1 MKITRVEP
9 IMVRLHDIKPVAD
22 GAQSLLIV
30 KVYTDE
36 GITGIGELHTCEL
49 AGKAVIEAPFCS
61 WSTMGLAEI
70 IVGRDPR
77 QIGELWD
84 LMYRHTSGYGRRG
97 VVLHAISAID
107 MALWDILGKIAGL
120 PIYQLLGGAR
130 QKTHKLYAS
139 DLDPGNPGKMV
150 ALAERHASQGF
161 KAMKFG
167 WGGLGGDARRDA
179 EAIGAVRRAVGS
191 DVDIM
196 IDTGFAM
203 PLEHAIDFSRRIAEH
218 AVYFLEEPLDPDDYE
233 GWRILTGA
241 SPTPIATG
249 EKSATVR
256 DYMHLID
263 QGGLRIIQPDIARVG
278 GFTETLRIVAYAN
291 ARGVRVIP
299 HCWASDILV
308 AATLHLLTAMRGNS
322 YLEFCVYDQPLR
334 RELIQQP
341 IKAIDGYATVPEGPG
356 LGIDL
361 NEETV
366 DRFRVN

>member
-9 IMVRLHDIKPVAD
+9 IMLRLHETKRVAD
-22 GAQSLLIV
+22 GAQSLLLV
-30 KVYTDE
+30 KVHTDA
-36 GITGIGELHTCEL
+36 GIVGIGELHTCEL

-70 IVGRDPR
+70 VVGQDPLE
-77 QIGELWD
+77 IGRLWD
-84 LMYRHTSGYGRRG
+84 LMYKHTSGYGRRG

-107 MALWDILGKIAGL
+107 MALWDILGKVTGQ

-130 QKTHKLYAS
+130 RRTHKLYAS
-139 DLDPGNPGKMV
+139 DLDSGDPAAMLD
-150 ALAERHASQGF
+150 LADRHISQGF

-167 WGGLGGDARRDA
+167 WGTLGGDARKDA
-179 EAIGAVRRAVGS
+179 TAIGRVRDRVGP

-203 PLEHAIDFSRRIAEH
+203 PLDHAIEFGRRMAEH
-218 AVYFLEEPLDPDDYE
+218 DVYFLEEPLDPDDYE
-233 GWRILTGA
+233 GFRTLVAA

-256 DYMHLID
+256 DYMSLID
-263 QGGLRIIQPDIARVG
+263 QGGLRIVQPDIARVG
-278 GFTETLRIVAYAN
+278 GFTEMLRIVAYAD

-308 AATLHLLTAMRGNS
+308 AATLHFLTAMRQPS

-334 RELIQQP
+334 KELAVEP
-341 IKAIDGYATVPEGPG
+341 IRAIDGHATVPEGPG
-356 LGIDL
+356 LGIEL
-361 NEETV
+361 NEDIV
-366 DRFRVN
+366 RRFRVD